1 MASVSILELDGALV
15 ATLQGELTDGAA
27 VGLQQDLAEAVVGVG
42 ARGVLIDI
50 SGLELV
56 DSFLART
63 IYDIAAATSLLAA
76 ETVVVGMRPEVAIT
90 LVELG
95 LTLPGLRTARTVA
108 DGMAL
113 LGIASPNR
121 SAEGR

>member
-1 MASVSILELDGALV
+1 MASASILELDGALV

-27 VGLQQDLAEAVVGVG
+27 LDLQQDLADAVVAVG

-113 LGIASPNR
+113 LSIASPNR
-121 SAEGR
+121 SVEGR